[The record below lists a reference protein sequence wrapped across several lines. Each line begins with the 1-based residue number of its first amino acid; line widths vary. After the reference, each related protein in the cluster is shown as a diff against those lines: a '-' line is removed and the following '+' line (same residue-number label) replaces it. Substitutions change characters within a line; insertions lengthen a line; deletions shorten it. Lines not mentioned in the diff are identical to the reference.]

1 MSAKN
6 SFTCFIASLCQNNGL
21 IAANS
26 STRNQLREC
35 VMHDKPVSEAM
46 KLGMRR
52 LASGVCV
59 IAARIGDEKFAMTA
73 SSVTSVSDKPASLL
87 VCINKLVSQQE
98 YFSTQGSKFSVNV
111 LGAEHEAISNLC
123 AGREPGSDRFGLG
136 NWHHEKV
143 SPYLADAQAVFFC
156 ETDMFISYGTHQI
169 VIAHIQQVYTGDVD
183 FAPLLYADGGY
194 GQFKRS

>member
-1 MSAKN
+1 
-6 SFTCFIASLCQNNGL
+6 
-21 IAANS
+21 
-26 STRNQLREC
+26 
-35 VMHDKPVSEAM
+35 MHDKPVSEAM

-59 IAARIGDEKFAMTA
+59 IAARIGEEAFAMTA

-111 LGAEHEAISNLC
+111 LGDQHEAISNLC
-123 AGREPGSDRFGLG
+123 AGREPGKNRFSLG
-136 NWHHEKV
+136 NWHQEKS
-143 SPYLADAQAVFFC
+143 SPYLTDAQVVFFC

-169 VIAHIQQVYTGDVD
+169 VIAHIQQVYKGDVD
-183 FAPLLYADGGY
+183 FGPLLYADGGY
-194 GQFKRS
+194 GHFKRS

>member
-1 MSAKN
+1 M
-6 SFTCFIASLCQNNGL
+6 L
-21 IAANS
+21 
-26 STRNQLREC
+26 
-35 VMHDKPVSEAM
+35 DKPVSEAM
-46 KLGMRR
+46 KLGMRS

-111 LGAEHEAISNLC
+111 LGTEHEAISNLC
-123 AGREPGSDRFGLG
+123 AGREPGRDRFSLG
-136 NWHHEKV
+136 NWHFDKV
-143 SPYLADAQAVFFC
+143 SPYLTDAQVVFFC

-169 VIAHIQQVYTGDVD
+169 VIAHIQQVYKGDVS

-194 GQFKRS
+194 GHFKRSERE

>member
-1 MSAKN
+1 
-6 SFTCFIASLCQNNGL
+6 
-21 IAANS
+21 
-26 STRNQLREC
+26 
-35 VMHDKPVSEAM
+35 MHDKPVSEAM

-59 IAARIGDEKFAMTA
+59 IAARIGHEKFAMTA

-123 AGREPGSDRFGLG
+123 AGREPGEDRFKLG
-136 NWHHEKV
+136 VWHQEKA
-143 SPYLADAQAVFFC
+143 SPYLTDAQVVFFC

-169 VIAHIQQVYTGDVD
+169 VIAHIQQVHMGNVA
-183 FAPLLYADGGY
+183 FSPLLYADGGY
-194 GQFKRS
+194 GRFKAS

>member
-1 MSAKN
+1 
-6 SFTCFIASLCQNNGL
+6 
-21 IAANS
+21 
-26 STRNQLREC
+26 
-35 VMHDKPVSEAM
+35 MHDKSVSEAM

-73 SSVTSVSDKPASLL
+73 SSVTSVSDNPASLL

-98 YFSTQGSKFSVNV
+98 YFSTQGSRFSVNI
-111 LGAEHEAISNLC
+111 LGAEHQAISNLC
-123 AGREPGSDRFGLG
+123 AGREPGRDRFSLG
-136 NWHHEKV
+136 EWHHEMA

-169 VIAHIQQVYTGDVD
+169 VIAHIQKVRCDAAD
-183 FAPLLYADGGY
+183 FSPLLYADGSY
-194 GQFKRS
+194 GQFTRA